1 MNEVGLKFA
10 FCYLWLIS
18 AKTAMTLLLTLRLPE
33 LRRLTKIFICTAEP
47 CFAHTVLGK
56 KRIVTHPLF

>member
-18 AKTAMTLLLTLRLPE
+18 AETAMTLLLTLRLPE

-47 CFAHTVLGK
+47 CFAHTVLG
-56 KRIVTHPLF
+56 